1 MEATVSIRKERLGDI
16 EQIRAVNIRAFS
28 QTSEADVIDIL
39 RKACPEFVSM
49 VAIKDDRLVGHILFT
64 PAVIDAKEKCVVGMG
79 LAPLAVLPDFQR
91 QGIGSRLMRS
101 GLEVMRLAR
110 WPFVL
115 VLGHPGYYPRFG
127 FVPASKYGIISEYKD
142 VPEEAFMILVAD
154 EDALK
159 GIKGIGKY
167 RPEWAAA
174 V

>member
-1 MEATVSIRKERLGDI
+1 MEATVSIRKERPGDI

>member
-1 MEATVSIRKERLGDI
+1 MEATVSIRKERPGDT

-39 RKACPEFVSM
+39 RKVCPEFVSR

-64 PAVIDAKEKCVVGMG
+64 PAVVDAKEKCVVGMG

-159 GIKGIGKY
+159 GTEGIGKY